1 MNNALISNVIRFVMI
16 YLFQVL
22 ILFNVE
28 MYEYV
33 NLLFYPIFILLL
45 PIRTPHALLIFIAFV
60 VGISIGMYNN
70 AVGEHAAASVFI
82 AFLRPT
88 ILSVLEPRGGYDA
101 NQSPTKN
108 YLGFSW
114 FAQYSAILVF
124 IHFCTLFSLEVM
136 QVDSIVIFK
145 TILSYIISMMI
156 IFLYITIFNPKT

>member
-1 MNNALISNVIRFVMI
+1 MSNALIGNVIRFVMI

-45 PIRTPHALLIFIAFV
+45 PIRTPHSLLIFIAFV
-60 VGISIGMYNN
+60 VGVSIGMYNN
-70 AVGEHAAASVFI
+70 AVGEHAAASVLI

-88 ILSVLEPRGGYDA
+88 VLSILEPRGGYDA
-101 NQSPTKN
+101 NQSPTKH

-114 FAQYSAILVF
+114 FAQYAGILIF
-124 IHFCTLFSLEVM
+124 IHFVALFSLEVM
-136 QVDSIVIFK
+136 GFGSIVIFK
-145 TILSYIISMMI
+145 IILSYIISMMI
-156 IFLYITIFNPKT
+156 IFLYTLIFNPKS

>member
-1 MNNALISNVIRFVMI
+1 MNNALIPNVIRFVMI

-22 ILFNVE
+22 ILFNIE

-45 PIRTPHALLIFIAFV
+45 PIKTPHALLIFIAFL
-60 VGISIGMYNN
+60 VGVSIGIYNN

-88 ILSVLEPRGGYDA
+88 ILSLLEPRGGYDM
-101 NQSPTKN
+101 NQSPTKS

-114 FAQYSAILVF
+114 FAQYAAILVF

-136 QVDSIVIFK
+136 QFDSIVIIK
-145 TILSYIISMMI
+145 TLLSYIISMMI
-156 IFLYITIFNPKT
+156 IFLYTAIFNPKT